1 MPKVQT
7 LILKNTD
14 LLNWLLIR
22 MSPSIV
28 INNNIFDDNKFY
40 IKLDFIVLKYYLYSY
55 KITIKNLKLP
65 QILLLLIF

>member
-65 QILLLLIF
+65 QILLLSIF